1 MRSVQ
6 EEKIVESLEIEFN
19 QMEEAISIMKE
30 VSAWGRN
37 KGLRVWPEEWLTERG
52 LLSEEVYI

>member
-1 MRSVQ
+1 
-6 EEKIVESLEIEFN
+6 
-19 QMEEAISIMKE
+19 MEEAISIMKE